1 MIRNYESMTQKAESN
16 SRLPYGDKEKIYKSA
31 NLFIKKVNIEIS
43 TKQNLTSRSLSHI
56 ISLYI
61 SKF

>member
-1 MIRNYESMTQKAESN
+1 MTQKAESN